1 MSTVPSSVSQAQSG
15 MSDVSQQL
23 DKIFSENTQELQ
35 KLAIAATTPVAG
47 GHATAVPSSLM
58 QPPTEFQ
65 GAPLDHRE
73 VVGAG
78 NARAQGIGNSITAT
92 LNTIGAVRT
101 TLDNKKKVEI
111 ASSTQQ
117 LVTAQQ
123 AADQAKQIMAS
134 NPDQNS
140 DAYKQAKEAY
150 DHNTQIQG
158 TILTGKHGKDIM
170 KGFNI
175 DYTDP
180 SANKTIQ
187 HDAVAMGKARAA
199 AAEKFNKG
207 TPTTMAPDPQ
217 AIARYSS
224 AMAQQKAKLDMMKDY
239 MTFQASVYRS
249 DRTVDAAKV
258 REIGAGMLQT
268 ARFQQQQEML
278 NQRYAQAEK
287 MRGEHFSDSVKL
299 IYERAGAARQ
309 TAADIFKDK
318 ESDPLNMYTKTRTA
332 ASTYSKNAINDGNTL
347 VALQQA
353 RLAQYVDSKGNQ
365 INEKNVNQQA
375 VKDIDA
381 QIQYVKM
388 QQQIDQANS
397 KNFMDQATRLRNTF
411 GLAETPEDSGTGSFD
426 SQSDSVGGGEP
437 DYTDPLYYSGEQ
449 GPQ

>member
-199 AAEKFNKG
+199 AE
-207 TPTTMAPDPQ
+207 
-217 AIARYSS
+217 
-224 AMAQQKAKLDMMKDY
+224 
-239 MTFQASVYRS
+239 
-249 DRTVDAAKV
+249 
-258 REIGAGMLQT
+258 
-268 ARFQQQQEML
+268 
-278 NQRYAQAEK
+278 
-287 MRGEHFSDSVKL
+287 
-299 IYERAGAARQ
+299 
-309 TAADIFKDK
+309 IFKDK